1 MSEMQDDPRRPVD
14 PGIEAQVAEM
24 MKRSYR
30 KVISGNPEQGFLAEI
45 PDLPGCMTAGETEE
59 EAIELL
65 RDAMVGWLTVSLE
78 QGLPIPEPSSEP
90 AYNGKVLVRMPKFM
104 HRQLAERAES
114 EGVSLNQL
122 AVTILAQGLGER
134 RPSDRT
140 RGAASRT

>member
-1 MSEMQDDPRRPVD
+1 MSETRDDPRRPAD
-14 PGIEAQVAEM
+14 PTIEARVAEI
-24 MKRSYR
+24 MKQPYR